1 MFDRETRVAYPISW
15 ILESTIVS
23 EFLQS
28 RSTSEDQLL
37 IADFASGE
45 HDRVPSFFLRV
56 LRHTLPSRPERRWLV
71 YCIDVHALRLDSLLG
86 KLEEESLLADARVVL
101 ASLES
106 MRSKA
111 AMRPGLKGFLQEH
124 SSSQNGLDR
133 ILMSEEHIPAACFD
147 LGILNNDVVG
157 YLHEYY
163 TQYGHAESSLAGVYE
178 TMKAG
183 GLIVVTMPSSL
194 YPLDNVDVLE
204 RIGFT
209 FISGVDI
216 ETDTGKR
223 THYDSPPEPDSLSQ
237 LGHFSFLVFGKS

>member
-1 MFDRETRVAYPISW
+1 MFDGETRVAYPISW

-28 RSTSEDQLL
+28 RSTSEDELL

-86 KLEEESLLADARVVL
+86 KLEEQSLLSDARVIL
-101 ASLES
+101 ASLAS
-106 MRSKA
+106 MRQKA
-111 AMRPGLKGFLQEH
+111 VMRPGLEEFLQEH
-124 SSSQNGLDR
+124 PSSQNDLDR
-133 ILMSEEHIPAACFD
+133 ILLSNGYVPADCFD

-163 TQYGHAESSLAGVYE
+163 TEYGDAEASLRGVHE

-183 GLIVVTMPSSL
+183 GLLVVTMPCSL
-194 YPLDNVDVLE
+194 YPLDNVGVLE

-209 FISGVDI
+209 FIAGVDI
-216 ETDTGKR
+216 ETETGKR
-223 THYDSPPEPDSLSQ
+223 TYHDDPPIPNSLSQ
-237 LGHFSFLVFGKS
+237 LGHYSFLIFGKA